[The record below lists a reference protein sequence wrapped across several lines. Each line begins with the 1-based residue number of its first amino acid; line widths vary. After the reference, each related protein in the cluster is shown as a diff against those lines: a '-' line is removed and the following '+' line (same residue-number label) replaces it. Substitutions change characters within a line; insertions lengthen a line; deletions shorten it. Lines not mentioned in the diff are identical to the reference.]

1 MGGDTSYGSPGKV
14 SLRISVKPYRES
26 EGGGRG
32 FVGVGDVYLRWE
44 NGVHSSLRSLKDKVN
59 MEKARSVL
67 GRGAGGVA
75 ATLWSPL
82 LLGVWTLSW
91 LVSSH

>member
-14 SLRISVKPYRES
+14 SMRISVRPYGES

-44 NGVHSSLRSLKDKVN
+44 NGVH
-59 MEKARSVL
+59 
-67 GRGAGGVA
+67 
-75 ATLWSPL
+75 
-82 LLGVWTLSW
+82 
-91 LVSSH
+91 